1 MKIALQ
7 HGQIILAEIE
17 PLRYEQ
23 LKRMGIFRWNKTT
36 RTMTGPVSLDALN
49 ALHNRFTLPDF
60 VEAERERLAGVARQ
74 VEQQREATEP
84 KPLAAYPVRAKMFK
98 HQIRGANMAL
108 LVFGAVP
115 PEKERPKQWEKS
127 K

>member
-23 LKRMGIFRWNKTT
+23 LKRIGLLRWNKTT
-36 RTMTGPVSLDALN
+36 RTMTGPISLDLLN
-49 ALHNRFTLPDF
+49 ALHKYFRLPDF
-60 VEAERERLAGVARQ
+60 VEAERERLQEVADR
-74 VEQQREATEP
+74 VELEREE
-84 KPLAAYPVRAKMFK
+84 KDPLPLTAYPVKATMFK

-108 LVFGAVP
+108 LVFGAATSTVNGG
-115 PEKERPKQWEKS
+115 KRGDAQ
-127 K
+127 